1 MNNKYNDE
9 VQNQWKNTDAY
20 KEYLEKTKNYSSNKW
35 NSVNEGLN
43 DIFVLFALNLKLEQ
57 TPESLEVQELVEQ
70 LKTYI
75 TKNYYNCTKEILS
88 NLGLMYT
95 SDERF
100 RNNIDKYCNGLA
112 LFIKAAI
119 DYYCLS

>member
-9 VQNQWKNTDAY
+9 VQNKWKNTDAY

-43 DIFVLFALNLKLEQ
+43 DIFALFALNLKLEQ

-70 LKTYI
+70 LRTYI

-100 RNNIDKYCNGLA
+100 RNNIDKYGNGLA

>member
-9 VQNQWKNTDAY
+9 VQNKWKNTDAY
-20 KEYLEKTKNYSSNKW
+20 KEYIEKTKNYSSNKW

-57 TPESLEVQELVEQ
+57 TQESLEVQELVEQ
-70 LKTYI
+70 LRTYI

-100 RNNIDKYCNGLA
+100 RNNIDKYGNGLA
-112 LFIKAAI
+112 RFIKAAI